1 MCVRRVYRTPEP
13 PWAGQLVLC
22 GCHSRS
28 KLARGQLIFQAEI
41 LSVKVI
47 SFMNWHVRFTVV
59 LLIKNAWDI
68 YDFIFK
74 NWIFTIPVFN
84 DFSSEI
90 MEEILKLGGGVNF
103 TKENYDLFSLVD
115 QVKVKRVIFGTG
127 YTILFK

>member
-1 MCVRRVYRTPEP
+1 
-13 PWAGQLVLC
+13 
-22 GCHSRS
+22 
-28 KLARGQLIFQAEI
+28 
-41 LSVKVI
+41 
-47 SFMNWHVRFTVV
+47 MNWHVRFTVV

-115 QVKVKRVIFGTG
+115 QVKV
-127 YTILFK
+127 